1 MNIQALPDKG
11 EKLLKQI
18 QALEDALSALA
29 LSPEQGMMGFALEL
43 SVCERV
49 RHIPRKVEFIF
60 SALLL
65 ASRRSPSDMC
75 WCLSQRSCTL
85 CSENS

>member
-18 QALEDALSALA
+18 QALEDTLSALT
-29 LSPEQGMMGFALEL
+29 LSPEQGMTGFALEL
-43 SVCERV
+43 SVCECV
-49 RHIPRKVEFIF
+49 RHIPRKVVFIF

-65 ASRRSPSDMC
+65 ASRLSPNDVC
-75 WCLSQRSCTL
+75 CCL
-85 CSENS
+85 

>member
-18 QALEDALSALA
+18 QALEDALNALA
-29 LSPEQGMMGFALEL
+29 LSPEQGKTGFALEL

-49 RHIPRKVEFIF
+49 R
-60 SALLL
+60 
-65 ASRRSPSDMC
+65 C
-75 WCLSQRSCTL
+75 
-85 CSENS
+85 

>member
-29 LSPEQGMMGFALEL
+29 LSPEQGKMGFSPELRVCELDRDILIKIVFFFYPVLLFASEL
-43 SVCERV
+43 SSND
-49 RHIPRKVEFIF
+49 IY
-60 SALLL
+60 
-65 ASRRSPSDMC
+65 
-75 WCLSQRSCTL
+75 CL
-85 CSENS
+85 

>member
-29 LSPEQGMMGFALEL
+29 LSPEQGEMGFAPEL
-43 SVCERV
+43 RACELDRD
-49 RHIPRKVEFIF
+49 ILIKIMLIF
-60 SALLL
+60 S
-65 ASRRSPSDMC
+65 C
-75 WCLSQRSCTL
+75 FIVCF
-85 CSENS
+85 